1 MCDTQCTT
9 VMYRQQGRTDR
20 QTATVLCRPGRCA
33 LFRTSLLHTC
43 FSVLFLQQAKIE
55 SEAKE
60 AEEEDMAVEEGGT
73 EEKGGQDESG
83 SIKRE
88 GEKEE
93 ESEGEEPEGEK
104 GEEKKVERGEEE
116 RKGAVEEGEGRG
128 VMEEKEDEAVIKEV
142 EDMQTETTEPVI
154 ETGIIV
160 IRNVN
165 VQIPATWA
173 KTLPTISYYARC
185 MHA

>member
-83 SIKRE
+83 NIKRE
-88 GEKEE
+88 GEGGEKEE
-93 ESEGEEPEGEK
+93 ESEGEEPKGEK

-116 RKGAVEEGEGRG
+116 RQGAVEEGEGRG
-128 VMEEKEDEAVIKEV
+128 VKEDKEHEAVIKEV
-142 EDMQTETTEPVI
+142 EDMQTEPVI
-154 ETGIIV
+154 ETGIIQLYV
-160 IRNVN
+160 
-165 VQIPATWA
+165 
-173 KTLPTISYYARC
+173 
-185 MHA
+185 M